1 VAWRQPNRKPAEAE
15 PPSGEGFMMQLS
27 DGEKLILFMLTEI
40 CQHLDLKDGV
50 DPKFVQEAISTGNA
64 WGLRWK
70 YPGIFDVSEN
80 SEGARNEVLD
90 FLDMWSLIESGYDA
104 LSKPDKTRVEQEI
117 GAVGRM
123 ATTFPG
129 FDGNNEGAHLNV
141 ARFLIDH
148 LDRYEQFKER
158 ELNSHMP
165 SIEAYRRMYEVFEP
179 MRRSL
184 GVGGNLN
191 AAQIIEILRARNT

>member
-1 VAWRQPNRKPAEAE
+1 
-15 PPSGEGFMMQLS
+15 MMQLS
-27 DGEKLILFMLTEI
+27 HGEKLILFMLTEI
-40 CQHLDLKDGV
+40 YQHLDLKDGV

-64 WGLRWK
+64 WGLRCK

-80 SEGARNEVLD
+80 SEGVRSGVLD

-123 ATTFPG
+123 ATFPG
-129 FDGNNEGAHLNV
+129 FDGNSEAEHLNV

-148 LDRYEQFKER
+148 LDRYGQFKER
-158 ELNSHMP
+158 ELNSHIP

-191 AAQIIEILRARNT
+191 AAQIIEILRARRNT

>member
-1 VAWRQPNRKPAEAE
+1 
-15 PPSGEGFMMQLS
+15 
-27 DGEKLILFMLTEI
+27 
-40 CQHLDLKDGV
+40 
-50 DPKFVQEAISTGNA
+50 
-64 WGLRWK
+64 
-70 YPGIFDVSEN
+70 
-80 SEGARNEVLD
+80 VLD

-104 LSKPDKTRVEQEI
+104 LSKPDKTRVEREI

-123 ATTFPG
+123 ATFPG
-129 FDGNNEGAHLNV
+129 FDGNNEAEHLNV

-179 MRRSL
+179 MHRSL